1 MSAADAERYL
11 RDTVLFATVLF
22 ATVLFVVAMA
32 QRFKVRALRVPTAAV
47 ALGLAGYP
55 TVAMLAL
62 PRA

>member
-1 MSAADAERYL
+1 MSAEDAGRYL
-11 RDTVLFATVLF
+11 RDTVLFD
-22 ATVLFVVAMA
+22 TVLFVVAIA
-32 QRFKVRALRVPTAAV
+32 QRFKVRAVRVTATAV